1 MLTVKLDPKLRQQI
15 KVLAA
20 DLGVSTSELVR
31 QALRERVAGARTKR
45 APTVYERT
53 RDLCGVAQTDDP
65 QLSMRKMSELIR
77 ARHGKKRP
85 C

>member
-31 QALRERVAGARTKR
+31 QALRERIADAHSKR
-45 APTVYERT
+45 SPTVYERT
-53 RDLCGVAQTDDP
+53 RDLCGVAQTADS
-65 QLSMRKMSELIR
+65 QLSSGKMSELIR
-77 ARHGKKRP
+77 ARHGKKRSR
-85 C
+85 

>member
-31 QALRERVAGARTKR
+31 QALRERVAGARAKR

-53 RDLCGVAQTDDP
+53 RDLCGAAQTYDP
-65 QLSMRKMSELIR
+65 QLSTRRMSESIR
-77 ARHGKKRP
+77 ARDGKKRP
-85 C
+85 R

>member
-1 MLTVKLDPKLRQQI
+1 MLTVELDAKLHHQI

-31 QALRERVAGARTKR
+31 QALRERIARAHAKR

-53 RDLCGVAQTDDP
+53 QDLCGLAQSDDP
-65 QLSMRKMSELIR
+65 HLSTTRMSELIR
-77 ARHGKKRP
+77 ARHCKKRP